1 MDEMEMAGDGG
12 GGRGWAEEEPRRRW
26 VRVVSGG
33 GWCGGWRRW
42 SAMEEMYEDG
52 RGGHG
57 WAVAEDGD
65 GVMDEMEEMEVVGT
79 GGRRRSRG
87 GGGHGWAAVEEPP
100 LERIGQ
106 FLVIM

>member
-1 MDEMEMAGDGG
+1 
-12 GGRGWAEEEPRRRW
+12 
-26 VRVVSGG
+26 
-33 GWCGGWRRW
+33 
-42 SAMEEMYEDG
+42 MEEMYEDG

-57 WAVAEDGD
+57 WAAAEDGD